1 MWTDVDLLDSR
12 FAEGDAVHVLGR
24 VERFRDRL
32 QLEIRSLEAA
42 PGADAAALAPA
53 MRRDADELDGF
64 LESMTLLLWFHLF
77 RSPSANGPQP
87 KLTRAWR
94 PFRRSTDGS
103 VQLSTRNARKSM
115 LVISFQPVEPSMLF
129 AKDTPLLLRAAATAS
144 LAVAALLVLVPCV
157 VLFFAVSPESSV
169 HHLSL
174 FQLPVTCWAA
184 WALVSLWAALD
195 SSRLWRGWLA
205 GRVSWGRQ
213 GVWAMLLG
221 ALNIGASLLVVVS
234 RASR

>member
-1 MWTDVDLLDSR
+1 V
-12 FAEGDAVHVLGR
+12 
-24 VERFRDRL
+24 
-32 QLEIRSLEAA
+32 
-42 PGADAAALAPA
+42 
-53 MRRDADELDGF
+53 
-64 LESMTLLLWFHLF
+64 
-77 RSPSANGPQP
+77 
-87 KLTRAWR
+87 KLTKGPEATFSSVNRRKGPALNLER
-94 PFRRSTDGS
+94 PKKYADYWFSAG
-103 VQLSTRNARKSM
+103 LK
-115 LVISFQPVEPSMLF
+115 SMLF

-157 VLFFAVSPESSV
+157 VLFFAVSPEGSV

-195 SSRLWRGWLA
+195 SSRLWRVL
-205 GRVSWGRQ
+205 GRPVDPLGHQ

-234 RASR
+234 RTPR